1 MPLEAFLL
9 TWVDDVFPITKCFPQ
24 DYSNDKIISELLI
37 ITKNFMDCG
46 KGILQHKKKV
56 FYYRTYIPSNSSEDE
71 SSSKK
76 SNSFT
81 DFYIYSSNS
90 PIKKVFLLFLCDINY
105 KKKNIDNLTKKIF
118 EILDEGAFVKQ
129 DLKKESSRKINFL
142 YEQYKSPET
151 NRDKLIQLKDI
162 KEENDEINTN
172 SDNIINNNN
181 NFIIKNDND
190 NKNNNDISK
199 NDNNDLI
206 SEKLINTNNNNN
218 SDSSNNSNKK
228 RNSRIIW
235 SKLNNTK
242 SQMGSIDVNDL
253 TSIKNDESDLSII
266 FKQSLDE
273 KLNNSQMKKNKTIK
287 KINIILCSVLFVVS
301 LVLIILLY
309 AL

>member
-24 DYSNDKIISELLI
+24 DYSNGKIISELLI
-37 ITKNFMDCG
+37 ITKNFIDCG
-46 KGILQHKKKV
+46 KGILQHKKKA

-76 SNSFT
+76 SSFT
-81 DFYIYSSNS
+81 DFFIYSSNS

-118 EILDEGAFVKQ
+118 EILDEGAFIKQ

-142 YEQYKSPET
+142 FEQYKSPET
-151 NRDKLIQLKDI
+151 NKDKFIQLKDI
-162 KEENDEINTN
+162 KKENNDEINEINTN
-172 SDNIINNNN
+172 SNNLINNNN
-181 NFIIKNDND
+181 VIIKND
-190 NKNNNDISK
+190 ISK
-199 NDNNDLI
+199 SENNDLI
-206 SEKLINTNNNNN
+206 SEKFINNNDNN
-218 SDSSNNSNKK
+218 NTDSNNSSTKK

-242 SQMGSIDVNDL
+242 SQIGSIDINDL
-253 TSIKNDESDLSII
+253 TSIKDSEDDLSII

-273 KLNNSQMKKNKTIK
+273 KLNMSQMKNLKTIK
-287 KINIILCSVLFVVS
+287 KVNIILCSILFIIS
-301 LVLIILLY
+301 LVFIILLY

>member
-24 DYSNDKIISELLI
+24 DYSNGKIISELLI
-37 ITKNFMDCG
+37 ITKNFIDCG

-76 SNSFT
+76 SSFT
-81 DFYIYSSNS
+81 DFFIYSSNS

-118 EILDEGAFVKQ
+118 EILDEGAFIKQ

-142 YEQYKSPET
+142 FEQYKSPET
-151 NRDKLIQLKDI
+151 NKDKFIQLKDI
-162 KEENDEINTN
+162 KKENNDEINEINTN
-172 SDNIINNNN
+172 SNNLINNNN
-181 NFIIKNDND
+181 VIIKND
-190 NKNNNDISK
+190 ISK
-199 NDNNDLI
+199 SENNDLI
-206 SEKLINTNNNNN
+206 SEKFINNNDNN
-218 SDSSNNSNKK
+218 NTDSNNSSTKK

-242 SQMGSIDVNDL
+242 SQIGSIDINDL
-253 TSIKNDESDLSII
+253 TSIKDSEDDLSII

-273 KLNNSQMKKNKTIK
+273 KLNMSQMKNLKTIK
-287 KINIILCSVLFVVS
+287 KVNIILCSILFIIS

>member
-9 TWVDDVFPITKCFPQ
+9 TWVDEVFPITKCFPQ

-37 ITKNFMDCG
+37 ITKNFIDCG

-56 FYYRTYIPSNSSEDE
+56 FYYRTYIPSTSSEDE
-71 SSSKK
+71 SSSNKN
-76 SNSFT
+76 SSFT

-151 NRDKLIQLKDI
+151 NGDKLIQLKDK
-162 KEENDEINTN
+162 KEENKINEININTN
-172 SDNIINNNN
+172 NSINNNN
-181 NFIIKNDND
+181 NIIIKND
-190 NKNNNDISK
+190 ISK
-199 NDNNDLI
+199 SENNDLI
-206 SEKLINTNNNNN
+206 SEKLINNNKTNNNNN
-218 SDSSNNSNKK
+218 SDSNNSSMKK

-242 SQMGSIDVNDL
+242 SQMGSIDINDL
-253 TSIKNDESDLSII
+253 TSIKDSESDLSII

-273 KLNNSQMKKNKTIK
+273 KLNMSQMKKSKTIK
-287 KINIILCSVLFVVS
+287 KINIILCSILFIIS

>member
-24 DYSNDKIISELLI
+24 DYSNGKIIAELLI
-37 ITKNFMDCG
+37 ITKNFIYCG

-76 SNSFT
+76 SSSFT
-81 DFYIYSSNS
+81 DFFINSSNS

-118 EILDEGAFVKQ
+118 EILDEGAFIKQ

-142 YEQYKSPET
+142 FEQYKSPET
-151 NRDKLIQLKDI
+151 NKDKFIQLKDI
-162 KEENDEINTN
+162 KKENDDEINTN
-172 SDNIINNNN
+172 SNNLINNNN
-181 NFIIKNDND
+181 VIIKND
-190 NKNNNDISK
+190 ISK
-199 NDNNDLI
+199 SENNDLI
-206 SEKLINTNNNNN
+206 SEKFINNNNN
-218 SDSSNNSNKK
+218 DNNTDSNNSSSRK

-242 SQMGSIDVNDL
+242 SQIGSIDINDL
-253 TSIKNDESDLSII
+253 TSIKDSEDDLSII

-273 KLNNSQMKKNKTIK
+273 KLNMSQMKNLKTIK
-287 KINIILCSVLFVVS
+287 KINVILCSILFIIS

>member
-24 DYSNDKIISELLI
+24 DYSNGKIISELLI

-76 SNSFT
+76 SSSFT
-81 DFYIYSSNS
+81 DFFIYSSNS

-118 EILDEGAFVKQ
+118 EILDEGAFIKQ

-142 YEQYKSPET
+142 FEQYKSPET
-151 NRDKLIQLKDI
+151 NKDKFIQLKDI
-162 KEENDEINTN
+162 KKENDDEINTN
-172 SDNIINNNN
+172 SNNLINNNN
-181 NFIIKNDND
+181 VIIKND
-190 NKNNNDISK
+190 ISK
-199 NDNNDLI
+199 SENNDLI
-206 SEKLINTNNNNN
+206 SEKFINNNNN
-218 SDSSNNSNKK
+218 DNNTDSNSSSSRK

-242 SQMGSIDVNDL
+242 SQIGSIDINDL
-253 TSIKNDESDLSII
+253 TSIKDSEDDLSII

-273 KLNNSQMKKNKTIK
+273 KLNMSQMKNLKTIK
-287 KINIILCSVLFVVS
+287 KINIILCSILFIIS

-309 AL
+309 VL

>member
-24 DYSNDKIISELLI
+24 DYSNGKIISELLI
-37 ITKNFMDCG
+37 ITKNFIDCG

-56 FYYRTYIPSNSSEDE
+56 FYYRTYISSNSSEDE

-76 SNSFT
+76 SSFT
-81 DFYIYSSNS
+81 DFFIYSSNS

-118 EILDEGAFVKQ
+118 EILDEGAFIKQ

-142 YEQYKSPET
+142 FEQYKSPET
-151 NRDKLIQLKDI
+151 NKDKFIQLKDI
-162 KEENDEINTN
+162 KKENNDEINEINTN
-172 SDNIINNNN
+172 SNNLINNNN
-181 NFIIKNDND
+181 VIIKND
-190 NKNNNDISK
+190 ISK
-199 NDNNDLI
+199 SENNDLI
-206 SEKLINTNNNNN
+206 SEKFINNNNN
-218 SDSSNNSNKK
+218 DNNTDSNNSSSRK

-242 SQMGSIDVNDL
+242 SQIGSIDINDL
-253 TSIKNDESDLSII
+253 TSIKDSEDDLSII

-273 KLNNSQMKKNKTIK
+273 KLNMSQMKNLKTIK
-287 KINIILCSVLFVVS
+287 KVNIILCSILFIIS

>member
-24 DYSNDKIISELLI
+24 DYSNGKIISELLI
-37 ITKNFMDCG
+37 ITKNFIDCG

-56 FYYRTYIPSNSSEDE
+56 FYYRTYISSNSSEDE

-76 SNSFT
+76 SSFT
-81 DFYIYSSNS
+81 DFFIYSSNS

-118 EILDEGAFVKQ
+118 EILDEGAFIKQ

-142 YEQYKSPET
+142 FEQYKSPET
-151 NRDKLIQLKDI
+151 NKDKFIQLKDI
-162 KEENDEINTN
+162 KKENNDEIKEINTN
-172 SDNIINNNN
+172 SNNLINNNN
-181 NFIIKNDND
+181 VIIKND
-190 NKNNNDISK
+190 ISK
-199 NDNNDLI
+199 SENNDLI
-206 SEKLINTNNNNN
+206 SEKFINNNNN
-218 SDSSNNSNKK
+218 DNNTDSNNSSSRK

-242 SQMGSIDVNDL
+242 SQIGSIDINDL
-253 TSIKNDESDLSII
+253 TSIKDSEDDLSII

-273 KLNNSQMKKNKTIK
+273 KLNMSQMKNLKTIK
-287 KINIILCSVLFVVS
+287 KVNIILCSILFIIS

>member
-24 DYSNDKIISELLI
+24 DYSNGKIISELLI
-37 ITKNFMDCG
+37 ITKNFIDCG

-76 SNSFT
+76 SSSFT
-81 DFYIYSSNS
+81 DFFIYSSNS

-118 EILDEGAFVKQ
+118 EILDEGAFIKQ

-142 YEQYKSPET
+142 FEQYKSPET
-151 NRDKLIQLKDI
+151 NKDKFIQLKDI
-162 KEENDEINTN
+162 KKENNDEINEINTN
-172 SDNIINNNN
+172 SNNLINNNN
-181 NFIIKNDND
+181 VIIKND
-190 NKNNNDISK
+190 ISK
-199 NDNNDLI
+199 SENNDLI
-206 SEKLINTNNNNN
+206 SEKFINNNNDN
-218 SDSSNNSNKK
+218 NNTDSNNSSTKK

-242 SQMGSIDVNDL
+242 SQIGSIDINDL
-253 TSIKNDESDLSII
+253 TSIKDSEDDLSII

-273 KLNNSQMKKNKTIK
+273 KLNMSQMKNLKTIK
-287 KINIILCSVLFVVS
+287 KINIILCSILFIIS